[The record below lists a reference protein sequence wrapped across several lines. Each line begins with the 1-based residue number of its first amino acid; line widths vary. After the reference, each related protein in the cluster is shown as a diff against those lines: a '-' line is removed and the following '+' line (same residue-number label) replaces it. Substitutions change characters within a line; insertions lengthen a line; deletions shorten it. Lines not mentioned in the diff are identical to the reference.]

1 MCQACCLGKVHKLP
15 FLVFDSIYHY
25 PLNLIYTDIWGP
37 SPIPSKQGYR
47 YYILF
52 MDAHRKFTWL
62 YFLQN
67 RSEVPS
73 VFIQFK
79 TMVELQLNT
88 KIKALQTDGAKEYL
102 ALTKYLA
109 DHGIQ
114 HCISCPH
121 THEQNGAPERKHRHL
136 TETGLTLL
144 AASSLPSKFWVEAF
158 STATFIINRIPS
170 SMIKYKS
177 SFEVLFH
184 KTPDYSI
191 FKPFGCLCD
200 PYLRPY
206 TKTKLDFRSTPCIF
220 LGYNTKYKG
229 YKCITNSGKE
239 YTVRHIIFDE
249 TQYPMITNPSFFAQN
264 TSVTSTFST
273 LPPPIP

>member
-1 MCQACCLGKVHKLP
+1 
-15 FLVFDSIYHY
+15 
-25 PLNLIYTDIWGP
+25 
-37 SPIPSKQGYR
+37 
-47 YYILF
+47 
-52 MDAHRKFTWL
+52 MDAYSKFTWL

-67 RSEVPS
+67 RSKVPS
-73 VFIQFK
+73 IFIQFK

-102 ALTKYLA
+102 VLTKYLA

-121 THEQNGAPERKHRHL
+121 THEQNGALERKHRHL

-220 LGYNTKYKG
+220 LGCNTKYKG

-239 YTVRHIIFDE
+239 YTVINTTICPNQTPTE
-249 TQYPMITNPSFFAQN
+249 LTTPLTNPIP
-264 TSVTSTFST
+264 TSSPIHDP
-273 LPPPIP
+273 LPPNINPTIHDPVNSAPKQPPHPTPTTMFIP